1 MHNFPQGTYDCHLHP
16 SPDIVARRFDDDE
29 IAQRLIAAGMKG
41 CVIKAHHGDTSA
53 RAKLMEK
60 RYPGLHIGSGV
71 TLNHAVGGLNPR
83 AVEVCALTGG
93 QIVWFPTMDSRAYQ
107 AFHMAKHPDMDLS
120 KLINILDDNGAL
132 VPEAV
137 EVLKMA
143 GKYHMIVATGH
154 ISAEEGMAVLREAAK
169 YGCRLLV
176 THADLPSNRYSTEQL
191 KEAVALGA
199 VVEYCY
205 FTVHY
210 DRTPAEMIAEQIRAI
225 GCENVLL
232 STDFGQVKSPYP
244 DEGMAMF
251 AEAMRKQG
259 FSDEELLQMMC
270 KTPERLLG
278 WNE

>member
-1 MHNFPQGTYDCHLHP
+1 MHNFPEGTYDFHLHP
-16 SPDIVARRFDDDE
+16 APDIVARRFDDDE
-29 IAQRLIAAGMKG
+29 IAQRLIAAKMKG

-60 RYPGLHIGSGV
+60 RYPCLHIGGGV

-93 QIVWFPTMDSRAYQ
+93 KIVWFPTMDSRAYQ
-107 AFHMAKHPDMDLS
+107 AFHMAKHPDMDLG
-120 KLINILDDNGAL
+120 KLIPILDDKGAL
-132 VPEAV
+132 LPAAV

-143 GKYHMIVATGH
+143 AKCHMIVATGH
-154 ISAEEGMAVLREAAK
+154 ISAEEGMAIIREGAK
-169 YGCRLLV
+169 HGCQMLV
-176 THADLPSNRYSTEQL
+176 THADLPSNRYTTEQL
-191 KEAVALGA
+191 QEAVVLGA
-199 VVEYCY
+199 MVEYCY
-205 FTVHY
+205 FTLHY

-225 GCENVLL
+225 GCEHFIL

-251 AEAMRKQG
+251 AEAMRQQG

-270 KTPERLLG
+270 KNPERLMG
-278 WNE
+278 WN